1 MPFPRPSDPLPDT
14 EMAGSIVTCTVPALA
29 GWAGRGARSIRW
41 YVTSLMGDR
50 AYEIYVAHLAVEHPG
65 EPPLSER
72 EFWVQRYREQEATPG
87 ARCC

>member
-1 MPFPRPSDPLPDT
+1 MTRTGVGGGSLIGRMPPLA
-14 EMAGSIVTCTVPALA
+14 E
-29 GWAGRGARSIRW
+29 WAGQSVRGIRW

-50 AYEIYVAHLAVEHPG
+50 AYKTYVAHLAGEHPDA
-65 EPPLSER
+65 PPLAER

>member
-1 MPFPRPSDPLPDT
+1 
-14 EMAGSIVTCTVPALA
+14 MAASIVTGAMPALA
-29 GWAGRGARSIRW
+29 NWAGRGARSIRW

>member
-1 MPFPRPSDPLPDT
+1 
-14 EMAGSIVTCTVPALA
+14 MAGSIVTGTVPALA
-29 GWAGRGARSIRW
+29 GWAGRGARNIRW

>member
-1 MPFPRPSDPLPDT
+1 
-14 EMAGSIVTCTVPALA
+14 MAGTDMAGRTVTGRMPALA

-50 AYEIYVAHLAVEHPG
+50 AYETYVAHLAVEHPG
-65 EPPLSER
+65 QPPLAER
-72 EFWVQRYREQEATPG
+72 EFWVQRYREQETTPG

>member
-1 MPFPRPSDPLPDT
+1 MLFPQPSDPPPGT
-14 EMAGSIVTCTVPALA
+14 EMAGGIVTGAMPALA
-29 GWAGRGARSIRW
+29 SWAARGARGIRW

-50 AYEIYVAHLAVEHPG
+50 AYETYVAHLAVEHPA
-65 EPPLSER
+65 EPPLAER

>member
-1 MPFPRPSDPLPDT
+1 
-14 EMAGSIVTCTVPALA
+14 MAGSIVTGSMPALA
-29 GWAGRGARSIRW
+29 SWAGRGARSIRW